1 MENSRLFNPKQLTS
15 ARISRGM
22 TMKELSESIGVSR
35 QMISNYESG
44 KTTPKA
50 ENILKIVAVLKFPRS
65 FFSENTLELNYG
77 ATYFRS
83 QSSATKRTRD
93 MQKERL
99 AYAKMIYNK
108 LSKYVNFPDVK
119 LPELLDMPLNEITDD
134 TIKKKAQELRD
145 TWGIDAESPIRKLI
159 SIAEVNGVIIVE
171 ANMSDN
177 KLDAVSRWI
186 VDRPFIMLTDNQE
199 SLVRRRFNIAH
210 ELGHLILHN
219 GIEDIYDLSP
229 KELKEIEKQA
239 NLFAS
244 HFLLPDEPFVK
255 SLLSTSLEFFVDLK
269 SHWQVS
275 IQAMI
280 YKTHHLGLLTDDQRL
295 YLNKKI
301 SWNKW
306 RTIEPL
312 DNSLLIERPNL
323 FKKVYEMI
331 LNHHV
336 VAEKVLNNSFNL
348 PIDELERMLNV
359 KINEALEDA
368 IELRPNL
375 RLLKS

>member
-1 MENSRLFNPKQLTS
+1 
-15 ARISRGM
+15 
-22 TMKELSESIGVSR
+22 MKDLAESIGVSR

-44 KTTPKA
+44 KTVPKA
-50 ENILKIVAVLKFPRS
+50 ENILKMVSVLKFPRS
-65 FFSENTLELNYG
+65 FFSDKTPELNYS

-83 QSSATKRTRD
+83 QSSATKRVRD

-99 AYAKMIYNK
+99 AYAKMIYDK

-119 LPELLDMPLNEITDD
+119 LPELIDFPLDDITDD
-134 TIKKKAQELRD
+134 TIMQKALELRAL
-145 TWGIDAESPIRKLI
+145 WGIDGESPIGKLI
-159 SIAEVNGVIIVE
+159 SIAEINGIIIVE
-171 ANMSDN
+171 ANMSDK

-186 VDRPFIMLTDNQE
+186 VDRPFIMLTDNHE
-199 SLVRRRFNIAH
+199 SLVRRRFNISH

-219 GIEDIYDLSP
+219 GIENIYELSTKEH
-229 KELKEIEKQA
+229 KELERQA

-244 HFLLPDEPFVK
+244 HFLLPDEAFMR

-269 SHWQVS
+269 SHWKVS

-280 YKTHHLGLLTDDQRL
+280 YKTHQLGLLTEDQKL

-312 DNSLLIERPNL
+312 DNHLPIERPTL

-331 LNHHV
+331 LNNSV
-336 VAEKVLNNSFNL
+336 VAENILNHSFSL
-348 PIDELERMLNV
+348 PIDELEKMLNV
-359 KINEALEDA
+359 KINENFENV

-375 RLLKS
+375 RLVKS

>member
-1 MENSRLFNPKQLTS
+1 MENSKLFNPKQLTS

-35 QMISNYESG
+35 QMVSNYESG
-44 KTTPKA
+44 KTVPKA
-50 ENILKIVAVLKFPRS
+50 ENILKLVAALNFPRS
-65 FFSENTLELNYG
+65 FFSDNTPELNYG

-83 QSSATKRTRD
+83 QSSATKRIRD

-99 AYAKMIYNK
+99 AFAKMIYNK

-119 LPELLDMPLNEITDD
+119 LPDLLDLSLSEISDSV
-134 TIKKKAQELRD
+134 IKRKAFDLRRS
-145 TWGIDAESPIRKLI
+145 WGIDVESPIGKLI
-159 SIAEVNGVIIVE
+159 STAEVNGIIIVE

-186 VDRPFIMLTDNQE
+186 VDRPFIMLTDNHE
-199 SLVRRRFNIAH
+199 SLVRRRFNVAH

-219 GIEDIYDLSP
+219 GIEDIYGLSS
-229 KELKEIEKQA
+229 KELKELERQA

-280 YKTHHLGLLTDDQRL
+280 YKTHQLGLLTDDQKL

-301 SWNKW
+301 AWNKW

-312 DNSLLIERPNL
+312 DNHFPIERPSL

-331 LNHHV
+331 LNNNV
-336 VAEKVLNNSFNL
+336 VAEKVLNNSFSL
-348 PIDELERMLNV
+348 PVDELEKMLNV
-359 KINEALEDA
+359 KINENFESV
-368 IELRPNL
+368 IELRPSL
-375 RLLKS
+375 RLVK